1 MTRTSFIAL
10 PMILLVFV
18 LSAVKPVQGEF
29 KTTTIMGKISGKK
42 ITFDI
47 YLPENYRKKGVGY
60 PVIYSL
66 HGRGGFYE
74 NGGAFH
80 PPIKKAIADG
90 VLPPV
95 IAVYPDG
102 TKNSWYADSKDRT
115 ILIETHIIREIIPWI
130 DTNYNTKP
138 SRGFRV
144 IQGFSMGGYGASLLA
159 VKFPDLFSV
168 CINYDGGMWNWED
181 MTSKSRK
188 WQPVAPI
195 LFDND
200 KIYYESNSSP
210 WKFANINKDKIKGRL
225 QFRILVGSLGL
236 RLQKWRNHLNS
247 LEIEMDYVDTE
258 CRHDLTCLHEKAGDG
273 SFRLMAEQF
282 AKAMASEAK
291 TGEELKAEGE

>member
-102 TKNSWYADSKDRT
+102 TKNSWYTDSKDRT

-159 VKFPDLFSV
+159 VKFPELFSV

-210 WKFANINKDKIKGRL
+210 WKFANINKDKIKA
-225 QFRILVGSLGL
+225 VAA
-236 RLQKWRNHLNS
+236 LNV
-247 LEIEMDYVDTE
+247 IN
-258 CRHDLTCLHEKAGDG
+258 
-273 SFRLMAEQF
+273 
-282 AKAMASEAK
+282 
-291 TGEELKAEGE
+291 

>member
-74 NGGAFH
+74 NGGAFQ

-159 VKFPDLFSV
+159 VKFPELFSV

-181 MTSKSRK
+181 MISKSRK

-210 WKFANINKDKIKGRL
+210 WKFADINKDKIKGSL

-236 RLQKWRNHLNS
+236 RLQKWQNHLNS
-247 LEIEMDYVDTE
+247 LGIEMDYVDTV
-258 CRHDLTCLHEKAGDG
+258 CRHDLKCLHEKAGDG
-273 SFRLMAEQF
+273 SFQLMAEQF
-282 AKAMASEAK
+282 AKAMASKAK
-291 TGEELKAEGE
+291 TSEELKAEGK

>member
-29 KTTTIMGKISGKK
+29 KTTTITEKISGKK

-47 YLPENYRKKGVGY
+47 YVPENYRKKGVGY

-66 HGRGGFYE
+66 HGRGGFYQ
-74 NGGAFH
+74 NGGAVH

-130 DTNYNTKP
+130 DTNYNTKS

-144 IQGFSMGGYGASLLA
+144 I
-159 VKFPDLFSV
+159 PWLFHGRIWSV
-168 CINYDGGMWNWED
+168 
-181 MTSKSRK
+181 TLSRK
-188 WQPVAPI
+188 VP
-195 LFDND
+195 
-200 KIYYESNSSP
+200 
-210 WKFANINKDKIKGRL
+210 
-225 QFRILVGSLGL
+225 RII
-236 RLQKWRNHLNS
+236 QCMH
-247 LEIEMDYVDTE
+247 
-258 CRHDLTCLHEKAGDG
+258 
-273 SFRLMAEQF
+273 
-282 AKAMASEAK
+282 
-291 TGEELKAEGE
+291 

>member
-1 MTRTSFIAL
+1 
-10 PMILLVFV
+10 MILMVFV
-18 LSAVKPVQGEF
+18 LSTVKSLQAEF
-29 KTTTIMGKISGKK
+29 TTKIITGKLSGKK

-47 YLPENYRKKGVGY
+47 YLPENYRKEGVGY

-66 HGRGGFYE
+66 HGRGGFYK
-74 NGGAFH
+74 NGGEFH

-102 TKNSWYADSKDRT
+102 TRNSWYADSKDRS

-130 DTNYNTKP
+130 DANYNTKS

-159 VKFPDLFSV
+159 VKFPELFSV

-181 MTSKSRK
+181 MTSESRK
-188 WQPVAPI
+188 WQPVAPV

-210 WKFANINKDKIKGRL
+210 WKFANLNKDKIKG
-225 QFRILVGSLGL
+225 
-236 RLQKWRNHLNS
+236 
-247 LEIEMDYVDTE
+247 
-258 CRHDLTCLHEKAGDG
+258 CLLYTSDAADE
-273 SFRLMAEQF
+273 
-282 AKAMASEAK
+282 
-291 TGEELKAEGE
+291 

>member
-1 MTRTSFIAL
+1 MARTSYIAL

-29 KTTTIMGKISGKK
+29 KTTTITGKLTGRK

-47 YLPENYRKKGVGY
+47 CLPENYQKKGVGY

-66 HGRGGFYE
+66 HGRRGFNQ

-115 ILIETHIIREIIPWI
+115 VLIETHIIREIIPWI
-130 DTNYNTKP
+130 DTNYNTKS

-159 VKFPDLFSV
+159 VKFPELFSV
-168 CINYDGGMWNWED
+168 CINYDGGMWDWED

-188 WQPVAPI
+188 WQPVAPF

-210 WKFANINKDKIKGRL
+210 WKFAKLNKDKIKGQV

-236 RLQKWRNHLNS
+236 RLQKWRNHLSS

-258 CRHDLTCLHEKAGDG
+258 CRHDLKCLHEKAGDG

-282 AKAMASEAK
+282 AKAMTSVAK
-291 TGEELKAEGE
+291 TGEELKAEVK

>member
-1 MTRTSFIAL
+1 M
-10 PMILLVFV
+10 VF
-18 LSAVKPVQGEF
+18 
-29 KTTTIMGKISGKK
+29 
-42 ITFDI
+42 
-47 YLPENYRKKGVGY
+47 
-60 PVIYSL
+60 
-66 HGRGGFYE
+66 
-74 NGGAFH
+74 
-80 PPIKKAIADG
+80 
-90 VLPPV
+90 LPPV

-159 VKFPDLFSV
+159 VKFPELFSV

-188 WQPVAPI
+188 WQPVAPV

-210 WKFANINKDKIKGRL
+210 WKFANLNKDKIKGQL
-225 QFRILVGSLGL
+225 QFRTLVGSLGL
-236 RLQKWRNHLNS
+236 RLQKWRNHLTS

-258 CRHDLTCLHEKAGDG
+258 CRHDLKCLHEKAGDG
-273 SFRLMAEQF
+273 SFRLMGEQF
-282 AKAMASEAK
+282 AKAMTSEAK
-291 TGEELKAEGE
+291 TGEELKVEGK